1 MNISLIISKLHLA
14 AILNKIINKNII
26 MENFREK
33 RLEQQLKSQQSTS
46 IIVGVILL
54 LSILGNV
61 FLFIRNSG
69 LNNENEELISEK
81 NQLITEVQTAG
92 ETNAQLEAQVTDLN
106 QQMEQIREGA
116 ETLEG
121 QVSTRDTRIA
131 TLRRQIAQAE
141 EADELRAEEL
151 EAAEQEI
158 NKLENERQELLVE
171 LELINERLT
180 GLRSQHEA
188 LTRQIEEVSYVSVY
202 NIAVNHLRDR
212 WLGRPV
218 TMEVARRVNRTEV
231 SFEIDGNIFVEPGLI
246 DVHLLMI
253 DANGNIVNPSEET
266 FTNEETGETLPY
278 TEFAEIE
285 YNHQPVP
292 VEFSIGYDDRLESGT
307 FTMEVYLN
315 GELRGQSQFELE

>member
-1 MNISLIISKLHLA
+1 
-14 AILNKIINKNII
+14 

-46 IIVGVILL
+46 IIIGVILL

-121 QVSTRDTRIA
+121 QVSTRDNRIA
-131 TLRRQIAQAE
+131 TLRRQIAQAQ

-188 LTRQIEEVSYVSVY
+188 LTRQIEEVSYVTVY

-246 DVHLLMI
+246 NVHLLMK

-266 FTNEETGETLPY
+266 FIIQDTEESGPY
-278 TEFAEIE
+278 TEFAEIQ

-292 VEFSIGYDDRLESGT
+292 VEFSIGYDDKLESGT

-315 GELRGQSQFELE
+315 GKLRGQTQFELE

>member
-1 MNISLIISKLHLA
+1 MHLA
-14 AILNKIINKNII
+14 AILNKTLNKNII

-46 IIVGVILL
+46 IIIGVILL

-121 QVSTRDTRIA
+121 QVSTRDNRIA
-131 TLRRQIAQAE
+131 TLRRQIAQAQ

-188 LTRQIEEVSYVSVY
+188 LTRQIEEVSYVTVY

-246 DVHLLMI
+246 NVHLLMK

-266 FTNEETGETLPY
+266 FIIQDTEESGPY
-278 TEFAEIE
+278 TEFAEIQ

-292 VEFSIGYDDRLESGT
+292 VEFSIGYDDKLESGT

-315 GELRGQSQFELE
+315 GKLRGQTQFELE

>member
-1 MNISLIISKLHLA
+1 
-14 AILNKIINKNII
+14 

-46 IIVGVILL
+46 IIIGVILL

-69 LNNENEELISEK
+69 LNNENEELITEK
-81 NQLITEVQTAG
+81 NQLIAEVQSAE
-92 ETNAQLEAQVTDLN
+92 ETNMQLGAQVEDLN
-106 QQMEQIREGA
+106 QQMKQEREGA
-116 ETLEG
+116 ESLEG
-121 QVSTRDTRIA
+121 QVATRDTRIA
-131 TLRRQIAQAE
+131 NLRRQIAQAE

-151 EAAEQEI
+151 DAAGQEI
-158 NKLENERQELLVE
+158 KRLENERQELMVE

-188 LTRQIEEVSYVSVY
+188 LTRQIEEVSYVTVY

-246 DVHLLMI
+246 DVYLLMK
-253 DANGNIVNPSEET
+253 DADGNIINPSEET
-266 FTNEETGETLPY
+266 FTNEETGESVPY
-278 TEFAEIE
+278 TEHAEIE
-285 YNHQPVP
+285 YNHEPVP
-292 VEFSIGYDDRLESGT
+292 VEFSIGYDDRLASGT
-307 FTMEVYLN
+307 YNMEVYLN
-315 GELRGQSQFELE
+315 GELRGQKQFELE

>member
-1 MNISLIISKLHLA
+1 
-14 AILNKIINKNII
+14 

-33 RLEQQLKSQQSTS
+33 RLERQLKSQQSTS
-46 IIVGVILL
+46 IVIGVILL

-69 LNNENEELISEK
+69 LNNENEELIREK
-81 NQLITEVQTAG
+81 NELITEVQTV
-92 ETNAQLEAQVTDLN
+92 EDTNVQLASQVEDLN
-106 QQMEQIREGA
+106 QQMEEVREGA
-116 ETLEG
+116 TTLEG
-121 QVSTRDTRIA
+121 QVATRDTRIA
-131 TLRRQIAQAE
+131 NLRRQIAQAE

-151 EAAEQEI
+151 EAAGQEI
-158 NKLENERQELLVE
+158 NRLENERQELLVE

-180 GLRSQHEA
+180 GLRSQHDA
-188 LTRQIEEVSYVSVY
+188 LTRQIDEVSYVTVY

-266 FTNEETGETLPY
+266 FTNEETGETMPY
-278 TEFAEIE
+278 TEYAEIE

-292 VEFSIGYDDRLESGT
+292 VDFSISYDDRLESGT
-307 FTMEVYLN
+307 FSMEVYLN
-315 GELRGQSQFELE
+315 GELRGRKQFELE

>member
-1 MNISLIISKLHLA
+1 
-14 AILNKIINKNII
+14 

-33 RLEQQLKSQQSTS
+33 RLERQLKSQQSTS
-46 IIVGVILL
+46 IVIGVILL

-69 LNNENEELISEK
+69 LNNENEELIREK
-81 NQLITEVQTAG
+81 NQLITEVQTAE
-92 ETNAQLEAQVTDLN
+92 ETNVQLASQVEDLN
-106 QQMEQIREGA
+106 QQMEQVREGA
-116 ETLEG
+116 ATLEG
-121 QVSTRDTRIA
+121 QVATRDTRIA
-131 TLRRQIAQAE
+131 NLRRQIAQSE
-141 EADELRAEEL
+141 EADGLRAEEL

-158 NKLENERQELLVE
+158 KKLENERQELLVE

-180 GLRSQHEA
+180 GLRGQHEA
-188 LTRQIEEVSYVSVY
+188 LTRQIEQVSYVTVY

-266 FTNEETGETLPY
+266 FTNRETGETIPY
-278 TEFAEIE
+278 TEHAEVE
-285 YNHQPVP
+285 YDHQPVP

-307 FTMEVYLN
+307 FSMEVYLN
-315 GELRGQSQFELE
+315 GELRGRKQFELE

>member
-1 MNISLIISKLHLA
+1 
-14 AILNKIINKNII
+14 

>member
-1 MNISLIISKLHLA
+1 
-14 AILNKIINKNII
+14 

-46 IIVGVILL
+46 IIIGVILL

-92 ETNAQLEAQVTDLN
+92 EANAQLEAQVADLN

-141 EADELRAEEL
+141 ERDELRAEEL

-158 NKLENERQELLVE
+158 NKLENERRELLVE

-188 LTRQIEEVSYVSVY
+188 LTRQIEEVSYVTVY

-253 DANGNIVNPSEET
+253 DTNGNIVNSSEET

-292 VEFSIGYDDRLESGT
+292 VEFSIGYDDKLESGT

-315 GELRGQSQFELE
+315 GELRGQTQFELE